1 MRNFFINNW
10 IVIAL
15 GLALV
20 ASMLVAVRNKQIIE
34 DNSALQKQ
42 SELVK
47 ELTKEILSG
56 TMHGLDIGLR
66 GFALTRDEKMLE
78 PYRKAIETNAG
89 TFRDLEQIL
98 VQQGYGGL
106 ADLQSVK
113 IEVDAYVAFCNKMI
127 AVTKM
132 DSLNQVIEMLR
143 EDRGYGVWKK
153 YEDFSKP
160 LFIFE
165 DNINQKA
172 LSTYNAAIRG
182 NLILQVCMVLLALPA
197 LILFMRRITKER
209 EARHELLLEVEDNDR
224 KFVFDPGTERNTDAN
239 VVINTS
245 IKNIRTASDFIK
257 AMAREEYDVTWKG
270 LTEENQKL
278 NKETLAGNL
287 LDMRE
292 KLKVVKQ
299 EDDQRN
305 WMNEGLARFS
315 EIVRNNQSN
324 SQELADRC
332 VSFLA
337 KYLNAQQCSL
347 FVLEGEEPD
356 QFLKLTACY
365 AFDKKKFV
373 EKRIDIG
380 SGLVGQTFL
389 EGETLQLKDIPQGYT
404 KITSGL
410 GDSTPAHLIIVPLKY
425 DVHTVAVIEIASFL
439 FFEGFQISFLQK
451 AGEFL
456 ASAILN
462 SQTTYKMKHLLEQ
475 ANINEKSNRQR
486 EEEMRQNME
495 ELQATQEELVRKERE
510 MQQRLEIIGRLH
522 AG

>member
-10 IVIAL
+10 IVIVI
-15 GLALV
+15 GVALV
-20 ASMLVAVRNKQIIE
+20 ASMLMAIRNKQIIE
-34 DNSALQKQ
+34 ENSALQKQ

-66 GFALTRDEKMLE
+66 GFALTREEKMLE
-78 PYRKAIETNAG
+78 PYRKAMELNAA

-98 VQQGYGGL
+98 KQQGYAGL
-106 ADLQSVK
+106 EDLQSVK

-127 AVTKM
+127 ETIKM

-153 YEDFSKP
+153 YDDFSKP
-160 LFIFE
+160 LFVFE

-172 LSTYNAAIRG
+172 RSTYNAAIRG
-182 NLILQVCMVLLALPA
+182 NLILQVCMILLALPA
-197 LILFMRRITKER
+197 LILFMRRIMKER
-209 EARHELLLEVEDNDR
+209 KAREELLLEVEHNDR
-224 KFVFDPGTERNTDAN
+224 AFVFDPGTERSTNAS

-245 IKNIRTASDFIK
+245 IKNIRAASDFIK
-257 AMAREEYDVTWKG
+257 AMAREDYDVTWAG
-270 LTEENQKL
+270 LTDENQKL

-287 LDMRE
+287 VDMRE
-292 KLKVVKQ
+292 KLKLVKR

-305 WMNEGLARFS
+305 WMNEGLAKFS

-324 SQELADRC
+324 SQQLADRC
-332 VSFLA
+332 VSYLT
-337 KYLNAQQCSL
+337 KYMDAQQCSL
-347 FVLEGEEPD
+347 FILEGEEAD
-356 QFLKLTACY
+356 QYLKLTACY

-404 KITSGL
+404 HITSGL
-410 GDSTPAHLIIVPLKY
+410 GASTPSHLVIVPLKY
-425 DVHTVAVIEIASFL
+425 DVHTVAVIEIASFS
-439 FFEGFQISFLQK
+439 FFEPYQITFLQK

-462 SQTTYKMKHLLEQ
+462 SQTTYKMKNLLEQ
-475 ANINEKSNRQR
+475 ATINEENMRQR

-495 ELQATQEELVRKERE
+495 ELQATQEEMMRRE
-510 MQQRLEIIGRLH
+510 AVNGNR
-522 AG
+522 

>member
-10 IVIAL
+10 IVIVI
-15 GLALV
+15 GVALV
-20 ASMLVAVRNKQIIE
+20 ASMLMAIRNKQIIE
-34 DNSALQKQ
+34 ENSALQKQ

-66 GFALTRDEKMLE
+66 GFALTREEKMLE
-78 PYRKAIETNAG
+78 PYKKAIETNAG

-98 VQQGYGGL
+98 TEQGYDGL
-106 ADLQSVK
+106 ADLQSVR
-113 IEVDAYVAFCNKMI
+113 IEVDAYVALCNKMI
-127 AVTKM
+127 ETVKI

-143 EDRGYGVWKK
+143 EDRGYAVWKK
-153 YEDFSKP
+153 YDDFSRP
-160 LFIFE
+160 LFVFE
-165 DNINQKA
+165 DNINQNA
-172 LSTYNAAIRG
+172 RSTYNAAIRG

-209 EARHELLLEVEDNDR
+209 EAREELLLEVEQNDR
-224 KFVFDPGTERNTDAN
+224 KFVFDPGTERHTDAH

-257 AMAREEYDVTWKG
+257 AMAREEYDVTWNG
-270 LTEENQKL
+270 LTDENQKL

-292 KLKVVKQ
+292 KLKLVKQ

-305 WMNEGLARFS
+305 WMNEGLAKFS

-324 SQELADRC
+324 SLELADRC
-332 VSFLA
+332 VSYLT

-347 FVLEGEEPD
+347 FVLDGDEAD

-365 AFDKKKFV
+365 AFEKKKFV

-380 SGLVGQTFL
+380 SGLVGQAFL
-389 EGETLQLKDIPQGYT
+389 EGETLQLKDIPKGYT

-410 GDSTPAHLIIVPLKY
+410 GDSTPSHLIISPLKY
-425 DVHTVAVIEIASFL
+425 DVHTVAVIEIASFSL
-439 FFEGFQISFLQK
+439 FEQFQISFLQK

-462 SQTTYKMKHLLEQ
+462 SQTTYKMKQLLEQ
-475 ANINEKSNRQR
+475 SNINEENMRQR

-495 ELQATQEELVRKERE
+495 ELQATQEELVRKDRE
-510 MQQRLEIIGRLH
+510 MQQRLENVSRLH
-522 AG
+522 A

>member
-10 IVIAL
+10 IVMVLGAAL
-15 GLALV
+15 I
-20 ASMLVAVRNKQIIE
+20 ASMLVAMRNKQIIE
-34 DNSALQKQ
+34 ENSALQKQ
-42 SELVK
+42 SAQVV

-66 GFALTRDEKMLE
+66 GFALTREEKMLE
-78 PYRKAIETNAG
+78 PYKKAIDANAG
-89 TFRDLEQIL
+89 TFRDLLQIL
-98 VQQGYGGL
+98 THQGYDKLG
-106 ADLQSVK
+106 DLQGVK
-113 IEVDAYVAFCNKMI
+113 IEVDEYVAFCNQMI
-127 AVTKM
+127 ETTRM
-132 DSLNQVIEMLR
+132 DSLAQVIEMLR
-143 EDRGYGVWKK
+143 EDRGYAVWKK
-153 YEDFSKP
+153 YDAFSKP
-160 LFIFE
+160 LFVFE
-165 DNINQKA
+165 YNINKEA

-209 EARHELLLEVEDNDR
+209 EARHRLLLEVEQNDR
-224 KFVFDPGTERNTDAN
+224 KFVFDARTERSTDAN

-245 IKNIRTASDFIK
+245 IKNIRTASEFIK
-257 AMAREEYDVTWKG
+257 AMALENYDVTWAG
-270 LTEENQKL
+270 LTEENQQL
-278 NKETLAGNL
+278 NKDTLAGNL

-292 KLKVVKQ
+292 KLKTVKR
-299 EDDQRN
+299 EDDERN
-305 WMNEGLARFS
+305 WMNEGLAKFS

-324 SQELADRC
+324 SQQLADRC
-332 VSFLA
+332 VSHLT
-337 KYLNAQQCSL
+337 KYLSAQQCSL

-356 QFLKLTACY
+356 QYLMLTSCY
-365 AFDKKKFV
+365 AFDKKKIV

-380 SGLVGQTFL
+380 TGLVGQTFL
-389 EGETLQLKDIPQGYT
+389 EGETLQLKDIPQGYI

-425 DVHTVAVIEIASFL
+425 DIYTVAVIEIASFSV
-439 FFEGFQISFLQK
+439 FEGYHVTFLQK

-475 ANINEKSNRQR
+475 ATINEENMRQR

-495 ELQATQEELVRKERE
+495 ELQATQEELVRKEKE
-510 MQQRLEIIGRLH
+510 MQKRLEMDVR
-522 AG
+522 

>member
-1 MRNFFINNW
+1 MRHFFINNW
-10 IVIAL
+10 IVIVIGVAL
-15 GLALV
+15 I
-20 ASMLVAVRNKQIIE
+20 ASMLVAIRNKQIIE
-34 DNSALQKQ
+34 ENNALQKQ

-66 GFALTRDEKMLE
+66 GFALTGEEKMLE
-78 PYRKAIETNAG
+78 PYKKAIEANAK

-98 VQQGYGGL
+98 TRQGYDGL
-106 ADLQSVK
+106 ADLQNVK

-127 AVTKM
+127 AATKM
-132 DSLNQVIEMLR
+132 DSLNQVVQMLR
-143 EDRGYGVWKK
+143 EDRGYAVWKK
-153 YEDFSKP
+153 YDEFSKP
-160 LFIFE
+160 LFLFE
-165 DNINQKA
+165 DDVNQKA
-172 LSTYNAAIRG
+172 LATYNAAIRG
-182 NLILQVCMVLLALPA
+182 NLVLQVCMVLLALPA
-197 LILFMRRITKER
+197 LILFMRRITRER

-239 VVINTS
+239 VVISTS
-245 IKNIRTASDFIK
+245 IKNIRSASDFIK
-257 AMAREEYDVTWKG
+257 AMAREEYDVAWKG
-270 LTEENQKL
+270 LTEENHKL

-292 KLKVVKQ
+292 KLRLVKQ

-305 WMNEGLARFS
+305 WINEGLARFS

-332 VSFLA
+332 ISYLT
-337 KYLNAQQCSL
+337 KYLDAQQCSL
-347 FVLEGEEPD
+347 FVLEGED
-356 QFLKLTACY
+356 QEQYLKLTSCY
-365 AFDKKKFV
+365 AFEKKKFV
-373 EKRIDIG
+373 EKRIEIG
-380 SGLVGQTFL
+380 AGLVGQTFL

-425 DVHTVAVIEIASFL
+425 DVHTVAVIEIASFS
-439 FFEGFQISFLQK
+439 FFEAFQISFLQK
-451 AGEFL
+451 AGEFF

-462 SQTTYKMKHLLEQ
+462 SQTTFKMKSLLEQ
-475 ANINEKSNRQR
+475 ATINEENMRQR

-510 MQQRLEIIGRLH
+510 MHQRLEEHRLN
-522 AG
+522 

>member
-10 IVIAL
+10 IVITL
-15 GLALV
+15 GAALV
-20 ASMLVAVRNKQIIE
+20 ASMLVAIRNKQIIE
-34 DNSALQKQ
+34 ENSALQKE
-42 SELVK
+42 SARVV

-78 PYRKAIETNAG
+78 PYKKAIDTNPG
-89 TFRDLEQIL
+89 TFRDLESIL
-98 VQQGYGGL
+98 TRQGYDKL
-106 ADLQSVK
+106 ADLRAVK
-113 IEVDAYVAFCNKMI
+113 LEVDAYVDFCNQMI
-127 AVTKM
+127 ATTKM
-132 DSLNQVIEMLR
+132 DSLAQVIEMLR

-153 YEDFSKP
+153 YDAFSKP
-160 LFIFE
+160 LFAFE
-165 DNINQKA
+165 DKINQEA

-182 NLILQVCMVLLALPA
+182 NLILQVCMVLIALPA

-209 EARHELLLEVEDNDR
+209 QARQDLLMEVERNDR
-224 KFVFDPGTERNTDAN
+224 KFVFDPGTERSMDAN

-245 IKNIRTASDFIK
+245 IQNIRAASDFIK
-257 AMAREEYDVTWKG
+257 AMALENYDVQWAG
-270 LTEENQKL
+270 LNDQNQLL

-292 KLKVVKQ
+292 KLKQVKR
-299 EDDQRN
+299 EDDERN

-332 VSFLA
+332 VSYLA
-337 KYLNAQQCSL
+337 RYLNAQQCSL

-356 QFLKLTACY
+356 QYLTLTSCY

-380 SGLVGQTFL
+380 TGLVGQTFL
-389 EGETLQLKDIPQGYT
+389 EGETLQLKDIPQGYI

-410 GDSTPAHLIIVPLKY
+410 GDATPAHLIIVPLKY
-425 DVHTVAVIEIASFL
+425 DVHTVAVIEIASFS
-439 FFEGFQISFLQK
+439 FFEGYQVTFLQK

-462 SQTTYKMKHLLEQ
+462 SQTTFKMKNLLEQ
-475 ANINEKSNRQR
+475 ANINEENMRRR

-495 ELQATQEELVRKERE
+495 ELQATQEELMR
-510 MQQRLEIIGRLH
+510 QRSYVG
-522 AG
+522 

>member
-1 MRNFFINNW
+1 MRNFIINNW
-10 IVIAL
+10 IVIVI
-15 GLALV
+15 GVALV
-20 ASMLVAVRNKQIIE
+20 ASMLMAIRNKQIIE
-34 DNSALQKQ
+34 ENSALQKQ

-66 GFALTRDEKMLE
+66 GFALTGEEKMLE
-78 PYRKAIETNAG
+78 PYKKAIETNAG
-89 TFRDLEQIL
+89 TFRNLQQIL
-98 VQQGYGGL
+98 EKQRYDRL
-106 ADLQSVK
+106 AELQTVK

-127 AVTKM
+127 ETTKI

-143 EDRGYGVWKK
+143 ADRGYAVWKK
-153 YEDFSKP
+153 WDDFSKP
-160 LFIFE
+160 LFLFE
-165 DNINQKA
+165 DNINQNA
-172 LSTYNAAIRG
+172 LATYNAAIRG

-197 LILFMRRITKER
+197 LILFMRRIKIER
-209 EARHELLLEVEDNDR
+209 QAREELLLEVEKNDR
-224 KFVFDPGTERNTDAN
+224 KFVFDGGTERTTDAN

-257 AMAREEYDVTWKG
+257 AMAREEYDVTWNG
-270 LTEENQKL
+270 LTDENLKL

-292 KLKVVKQ
+292 KLKLVKQ

-332 VSFLA
+332 VSYLT

-347 FVLEGEEPD
+347 FVLEGDDSD
-356 QFLKLTACY
+356 QYLKLTACY

-373 EKRIDIG
+373 EKRIEIG

-389 EGETLQLKDIPQGYT
+389 EGETLQLKNIPQGYT

-425 DVHTVAVIEIASFL
+425 DVQTIAVIEIASFSV
-439 FFEGFQISFLQK
+439 FEGYQISFLQK

-475 ANINEKSNRQR
+475 ANINEESNRQR

-495 ELQATQEELVRKERE
+495 ELQATQEELVRKDRE
-510 MQQRLEIIGRLH
+510 MQQRLENASRLH
-522 AG
+522 A